1 MKDVSLGKILCGLS
15 VVLLFEACAGP
26 VPTKQDYP
34 VEAVAFPRVD
44 ITDEFWAPRIEINR
58 TVSIPYL
65 LRMSAEK
72 GSLLEVEP
80 TFKTME
86 AAAYTLVKNPDL
98 GLEASLDR
106 LADMIIE
113 ALIPA
118 GHEKIW
124 DDASWDRD
132 LYPAGHFI
140 EAAIAHHLATG
151 KRKMLDA
158 ALKIAD
164 HLVSVYGPDKKRF
177 VPSHEEIEIALVRL
191 YRLSGEEK
199 YLKLAEFFLDER
211 GRESH
216 AKLGEYAQDHKP
228 VIEQSEA
235 VGHCVMAT
243 YLYGAMTDA
252 AALTGNAAYIQ
263 ALDKIWQDM
272 VFKKTAVSGGIGAV
286 RFHEQ
291 FGSAYELPNLSAWNE
306 TCGAYGS
313 LMWND
318 RLFRLTGEAKYAD
331 LVERILYNGFLVG
344 VSLKGDR
351 FFYQNPLKSFGSYE
365 RFDWINVPCCPPN
378 VARLLATLGNH
389 IYAKTDSEIYVNL
402 FIGSSAE
409 VEMGKKTVKI
419 SQETR
424 YPWEGG
430 IRMTVDPGGR
440 ARFTVCV
447 RIPGWAMNRPLPGDL
462 YRYMDSMAEK
472 PDLKVNGRPVE
483 MSPEKGYIRLKRTW
497 KKGDVIELHLP
508 LPVRRVLAHE
518 AVREDR
524 GLTALER
531 GPLVYCAEWPDNGG
545 SALNLFITD
554 DAALD
559 SEFRPS
565 LLDGVQIIT
574 GQIRAAVRGKDGR
587 SVETVPHSLV
597 AIPYFAWANRGMGE
611 MAVWL
616 PRQSDKARLKPV
628 LPSSLASV
636 TAFGAKEKQWTG
648 YNDQSD
654 DISAVY
660 DGVEPLSS
668 ADESH
673 LYFRMTPAAGKPAWI
688 EYEFRELTEVSSAE
702 VYFVDDRRFCRL
714 PASWR
719 ILYKEGN
726 VWKPVDNSDPYGVE
740 KDKFNRVTFAPFK
753 AKAVRIEVE
762 PQKIFYKAGGI
773 GPPAA
778 MIIPEDTEWRESGII
793 EWRVGSDSPGGKT
806 P

>member
-1 MKDVSLGKILCGLS
+1 MENVSIKNILCGLS
-15 VVLLFEACAGP
+15 IVFLFEACAGP
-26 VPTKQDYP
+26 AASKQDYP
-34 VEAVAFPRVD
+34 VEAVAFPRVE
-44 ITDEFWAPRIEINR
+44 ITDEFWAPRIVVNR

-65 LRMSAEK
+65 LRTSEEK

-80 TFKTME
+80 TFKTIE
-86 AAAYTLVKNPDL
+86 AAAYTLLKKPDPE
-98 GLEASLDR
+98 LEAGLDR
-106 LADMIIE
+106 VAGMIIE
-113 ALIPA
+113 SLVPT
-118 GHEKIW
+118 GREKTW

-140 EAAIAHHLATG
+140 EAAIAVHQATG

-158 ALKIAD
+158 ALKIAG
-164 HLVSVYGPDKKRF
+164 HLVSVYGPDKKHF

-191 YRLSGEEK
+191 YRHSGEEK
-199 YLKLAEFFLDER
+199 YLKLAKFFLDER

-216 AKLGEYAQDHKP
+216 ARLGEYAQDHKP
-228 VIEQSEA
+228 VIEQTEA

-252 AALTGNAAYIQ
+252 AALTGDAAFVQ

-272 VFKKTAVSGGIGAV
+272 VFKRTAVTGGIGAV

-291 FGSAYELPNLSAWNE
+291 FGPAYELPNLSAWNE
-306 TCGAYGS
+306 TCAAYGS

-344 VSLKGDR
+344 VSQKGDR
-351 FFYQNPLKSFGSYE
+351 FFYQNPLKSVGSYE

-389 IYAKTDSEIYVNL
+389 IYARTGSEIYVNL

-409 VEMGKKTVKI
+409 VEMNKKTVKI

-430 IRMTVDPGGR
+430 IRMTVDPAGR
-440 ARFTVCV
+440 SRFTVCV
-447 RIPGWAMNRPLPGDL
+447 RIPGWAMNRPMPGDL
-462 YRYMDSMAEK
+462 YRYLNPVNEE
-472 PDLKVNGRPVE
+472 PVLKVNGRPVE
-483 MSPEKGYIRLKRTW
+483 MKLEKGYVRLRRAW
-497 KKGDVIELHLP
+497 KQGDVIELQLP
-508 LPVRRVLAHE
+508 MPVRRVLAHE
-518 AVREDR
+518 AVLEDR
-524 GLTALER
+524 GLMALER

-545 SALNLFITD
+545 KALNLIIPD
-554 DAALD
+554 DSVLE
-559 SEFRPS
+559 SEFRSS
-565 LLDGVQIIT
+565 LLGGVQVIT
-574 GQIRAAVRGKDGR
+574 GQIQSAVRGKDGR
-587 SVETVPHSLV
+587 SVETAPHSLV
-597 AIPYFAWANRGMGE
+597 AVPYFAWANRGMGE
-611 MAVWL
+611 MAVWIA
-616 PRQSDKARLKPV
+616 RAVEKASLKPV
-628 LPSSLASV
+628 LPAPVASV
-636 TAFGAKEKQWTG
+636 LAFGAKEKQWTG

-673 LYFRMTPAAGKPAWI
+673 LYFRMTPPAGNPAWI
-688 EYEFRELTEVSSAE
+688 EYEFIEPTEVSSTE

-719 ILYKEGN
+719 IIYKEGS
-726 VWKPVDNSDPYGVE
+726 VWKPVENREPYGVE
-740 KDKFNRVTFAPFK
+740 KDKFNRVTFAPVK
-753 AKAVRIEVE
+753 VKAVRLEVE
-762 PQKIFYKAGGI
+762 PQKVFYRAGQI
-773 GPPAA
+773 GPPGA
-778 MIIPEDTEWRESGII
+778 MIIMEDTEWREFGII
-793 EWRVGSDSPGGKT
+793 EWRVGGT
-806 P
+806 AR